1 MAKKARKKSK
11 AKSVRRAKRVRPQAK
26 KARRAKTRRA
36 KTRRTK
42 TRAKPAS
49 AFQVMIDTIN
59 ETERM
64 RTLAEP
70 HDSD

>member
-11 AKSVRRAKRVRPQAK
+11 ARKVKRAARKPARRSKPARAKMRRAKAP
-26 KARRAKTRRA
+26 AR
-36 KTRRTK
+36 
-42 TRAKPAS
+42 PAS

-64 RTLAEP
+64 RAKAEP